1 MAQRR
6 SQGGKDLATTT
17 ALVILAAA
25 STAAVAWILG
35 APSPGYASGD
45 EIKSTAGL
53 VMWASLHALLTA
65 VPAYVV
71 LGTRGADWE
80 RVFFRFAPRNADET
94 RVLYSSL
101 GACAGAW
108 SGATV
113 FPLDWDTWWQRWP
126 LPLVCGSVVGG
137 VVGYAGARACT

>member
-6 SQGGKDLATTT
+6 SLATV
-17 ALVILAAA
+17 AIILTAA
-25 STAAVAWILG
+25 SISAAFAWILG
-35 APSPGYASGD
+35 APIPGVASVND
-45 EIKSTAGL
+45 IKSTAGL
-53 VMWASLHALLTA
+53 VIWANLHALLTA
-65 VPAYVV
+65 VPACAV
-71 LGTRGADWE
+71 LGTRGAEWE
-80 RVFFRFAPRNADET
+80 RVFFRFDPRNADET

-126 LPLVCGSVVGG
+126 LPLVCGSVIGG
-137 VVGYAGARACT
+137 VVGYGGARAVL